1 MKRNPNTTVLLSFML
16 VIFSA
21 CTGLMLVSF
30 KSKSQRLFK
39 VPNIINEVKG
49 APICMSPNF
58 MMVADHRIAR
68 IEKFGDVLDLA
79 GEPKWSEEKYYSV
92 NTNSQPEDYF
102 NDGGLKIIVD
112 TQHEIGVS
120 VREGMPAVQG
130 FPVYIANQ
138 ATHKTAKIE
147 TQNSK
152 LNMVVEA
159 LSSKNTWEAIEYLPT
174 AQEKENNYVLNL
186 PPQHYAFTSN
196 IIHCGDHITRCRVKL
211 MSGDNVYYSNI
222 FWMGINYTQFER
234 S

>member
-1 MKRNPNTTVLLSFML
+1 MNRNPHITILLSYML
-16 VIFSA
+16 VILTA
-21 CTGLMLVSF
+21 CIGLTLFSF
-30 KSKSQRLFK
+30 KSKSKRLFK
-39 VPNIINEVKG
+39 VPEIVNEMKG

-58 MMVADHRIAR
+58 MMAADHRVER
-68 IEKFGDVLDLA
+68 IEKFGEVLNLA
-79 GEPKWSEEKYYSV
+79 GQSKWSKEKYYSV
-92 NTNSQPEDYF
+92 NVSSQPEDYF

-112 TQHEIGVS
+112 TQHEIGVN

-138 ATHKTAKIE
+138 AKHQTAKIE

-159 LSSKNTWEAIEYLPT
+159 LSSKNTWEPIEYLST
-174 AQEKENNYVLNL
+174 ATEKETNYILNL
-186 PPQHYAFTSN
+186 PPQHYAFTTN

-211 MSGDNVYYSNI
+211 VSGDNTYYSNV
-222 FWMGINYTQFER
+222 FWMGINYTQFEK